1 MRIELLKNPYTALL
15 ALLVAAGVAIYQ
27 LAKKTEQASAAMK
40 AHQEVVKKVN
50 EEYSSQEAKIK
61 TLVAAINDEN
71 LSNYTRKQRLAEL
84 KELIPD
90 YNAELN
96 EEGRLINNNKEAIDQ
111 YLVSL
116 EKQIKLKAYQEE
128 LEELYKKKGIL
139 KARNQSK
146 ATLTGT
152 PASKIHCQD
161 ITGTVLP
168 LK

>member
-1 MRIELLKNPYTALL
+1 
-15 ALLVAAGVAIYQ
+15 
-27 LAKKTEQASAAMK
+27 MK

-128 LEELYKKKGIL
+128 LEELYKKK
-139 KARNQSK
+139 RNLESQESEQSD
-146 ATLTGT
+146 AYWDTRQQNTLSGYNRNR
-152 PASKIHCQD
+152 
-161 ITGTVLP
+161 LRRR
-168 LK
+168 

>member
-1 MRIELLKNPYTALL
+1 M
-15 ALLVAAGVAIYQ
+15 
-27 LAKKTEQASAAMK
+27 
-40 AHQEVVKKVN
+40 
-50 EEYSSQEAKIK
+50 
-61 TLVAAINDEN
+61 
-71 LSNYTRKQRLAEL
+71 
-84 KELIPD
+84 
-90 YNAELN
+90 N

-128 LEELYKKKGIL
+128 LEELYKKK
-139 KARNQSK
+139 RNLESQESEQSD
-146 ATLTGT
+146 AIGT

>member
-1 MRIELLKNPYTALL
+1 M
-15 ALLVAAGVAIYQ
+15 
-27 LAKKTEQASAAMK
+27 
-40 AHQEVVKKVN
+40 
-50 EEYSSQEAKIK
+50 
-61 TLVAAINDEN
+61 AAINDEN